1 MTINPALIL
10 ILGAIPIPL
19 LRGPFRA
26 SYLLILPLIGLGF
39 AFSLEPGL
47 HWSVNIMN
55 YDLELLRI
63 DRLSQVFSYI
73 FFFAAGIII
82 SISSRPKPGSHTR
95 LPPSRPLR
103 GRPPLH

>member
-26 SYLLILPLIGLGF
+26 CYLLILPLIGLGF

-47 HWSVNIMN
+47 HWWWPSPIGTRQILGTV
-55 YDLELLRI
+55 R
-63 DRLSQVFSYI
+63 
-73 FFFAAGIII
+73 AATRR
-82 SISSRPKPGSHTR
+82 SSRQTR
-95 LPPSRPLR
+95 SAMLLTDSGGQHR
-103 GRPPLH
+103 